1 VARCSICHTLIQSN
15 DPRTACPTCTQEYHE
30 TCWQELGGCG
40 TYGCTQVPASAKPPV
55 SARPGQGWG
64 DIKTCPSCSS
74 EIASSLLICRC
85 GVRFPYADPMTQ
97 QEFQSWV
104 SEGNKVKFAKRLI
117 VVLFII
123 TLIGLV
129 APLTGIIAGL
139 FAYTQRERLAGAN
152 GTFLAI
158 GFGSAAIGATYGLVM
173 LFLAVGM

>member
-1 VARCSICHTLIQSN
+1 
-15 DPRTACPTCTQEYHE
+15 
-30 TCWQELGGCG
+30 
-40 TYGCTQVPASAKPPV
+40 
-55 SARPGQGWG
+55 
-64 DIKTCPSCSS
+64 
-74 EIASSLLICRC
+74 
-85 GVRFPYADPMTQ
+85 MTQ